1 MGERCW
7 FWGRMRCR
15 GWRGWRGLRYRR
27 DELAEVA
34 ARFGSLMLELGRLED
49 LDLSDV
55 EPVSVFPDE
64 G

>member
-1 MGERCW
+1 MGERLVL
-7 FWGRMRCR
+7 REDDA
-15 GWRGWRGLRYRR
+15 RGLARLAGVEIPE

-49 LDLSDV
+49 LDLSEV

>member
-1 MGERCW
+1 MGDWLVLGEDEV
-7 FWGRMRCR
+7 WGLARLA
-15 GWRGWRGLRYRR
+15 GVEIPE

-49 LDLSDV
+49 LDLSEV

>member
-1 MGERCW
+1 MGERLVL
-7 FWGRMRCR
+7 REDDVP
-15 GWRGWRGLRYRR
+15 GLARLAGVDVSE

-49 LDLSDV
+49 LDLSGV

>member
-1 MGERCW
+1 MRERLVL
-7 FWGRMRCR
+7 REDEVP
-15 GWRGWRGLRYRR
+15 GLARLAGVEIPE

-49 LDLSDV
+49 LDLSEV